1 MEGTALLIVLLGLAV
16 GSFLN
21 AVIYRLDQIDTLLT
35 ERSRCPRCKKKL
47 SWWELIPILS
57 YLLLRGKCY
66 GCKKP
71 ISIQYPLV
79 EITTALFF
87 YLTYVYFGL
96 TVHAAFLVF
105 MGCLLLVTAFYDL
118 NRLLVPYETLVPA
131 IVVGASYWITRALL
145 NTTTTRAAAGL
156 DLLLTYGLGALV
168 GAAALGALVL
178 LGRRRWMGEGDVVVA
193 LAMGLFVG
201 FPAIIGALFSA
212 FVLGALASTFLIA
225 FKSAKMKDA
234 IPFAPFLVLGTFI
247 ALFWADPI
255 IHWYVTLT
263 F

>member
-1 MEGTALLIVLLGLAV
+1 MEGTALLIVLLGLAI

-21 AVIYRLDQIDTLLT
+21 AAIYRLDQIDTLLT

-47 SWWELIPILS
+47 SWWELVPVVS

-87 YLTYVYFGL
+87 YLTYLYFGL
-96 TVHAAFLVF
+96 TVHSVF
-105 MGCLLLVTAFYDL
+105 IALIGCLLLITAFYDL

-145 NTTTTRAAAGL
+145 DGTTG
-156 DLLLTYGLGALV
+156 DSDGVNLLITYALGALV
-168 GAAALGALVL
+168 GGLALGALVL
-178 LGRRRWMGEGDVVVA
+178 MGRRKWMGEGDVVVA

-201 FPAIIGALFSA
+201 FPAIIVALFSA
-212 FVLGALASTFLIA
+212 FVLGAFISMILIA
-225 FKSAKMKDA
+225 FKSATMKDA

-247 ALFWADPI
+247 ALFFAEPI
-255 IHWYVTLT
+255 ISWYIT
-263 F
+263 FTF